1 MGWWKVSADT
11 LAASRFVIS
20 PLAETTASL
29 ITLQRGSAAHL
40 EDRTWLDAHQ
50 PGYREHLAADP
61 VTVLAIRAALGRRWI
76 ADFVTPAPLGQ
87 GEQPFAEELARIR
100 DTTPEDVFADLE
112 ISLNGQ
118 LPAAL
123 RRPDLAA
130 RLAGLLEWVWTG
142 CVLPYWPRRRR
153 ILEADILARSARL
166 GHGGWVAAL
175 DGMSPGI
182 RWLGNSRL
190 QINAHNYPPLDISA
204 AQLLFVPVT
213 SGQGWVS
220 WDQPHRYALTYRCA
234 GALAEAGRA
243 PVPAPLTALV
253 GPGRARVLTL
263 LDTPKSTTQLVAL
276 TGLGLGSVGRHL
288 KILLD
293 ARLIQR
299 RRAGRSVLY
308 SRTQP
313 GDILVNAQPPGAAHA
328 QPPDPA
334 HAQLPGPAHVQPP
347 DSAHAQFPGPAHA
360 QPPDPAHAPARS
372 GTH

>member
-29 ITLQRGSAAHL
+29 ITLHRGAAAHPG
-40 EDRTWLDAHQ
+40 DKTWLDAHQ
-50 PGYREHLAADP
+50 PAYRERLADDP
-61 VTVLAIRAALGRRWI
+61 VTALAIRAALGRRWI
-76 ADFVTPAPLGQ
+76 ADFLAPAPLGD
-87 GEQPFAEELARIR
+87 GEQPFFEELAPIR
-100 DTTPEDVFADLE
+100 DTTPEDVVADLE
-112 ISLNGQ
+112 ISLGGP
-118 LPAAL
+118 LPDRL

-130 RLAGLLEWVWTG
+130 RLAGLLEWVWAD

-153 ILEADILARSARL
+153 IIEADILARSARL

-182 RWLGNSRL
+182 RWLGNGRL
-190 QINAHNYPPLDISA
+190 QINAHNYPPKNISA

-213 SGQGWVS
+213 TGHGWVS
-220 WDQPHRYALTYRCA
+220 WDQPRRYALTYLCA
-234 GALAEAGRA
+234 GVLADTGQAS
-243 PVPAPLTALV
+243 VPAPLAALL
-253 GPGRARVLTL
+253 GPGRARVLIL
-263 LDTPKSTTQLVAL
+263 LGTPKSTTQLVAL

-299 RRAGRSVLY
+299 RRVGRSVLY

-313 GDILVNAQPPGAAHA
+313 GNTLVDAQPASSPT
-328 QPPDPA
+328 
-334 HAQLPGPAHVQPP
+334 
-347 DSAHAQFPGPAHA
+347 
-360 QPPDPAHAPARS
+360 R
-372 GTH
+372 